1 MKIHNSYLGPFLSS
15 VIYLHVILV
24 SLISPLFLQRPSTAA
39 ATPTNETDRLALLK
53 FKESISMDPYG
64 TLSSWNDSIHFCN
77 WYGITCSRRHQR
89 VAALY
94 LQNHNLHGT
103 LSPYIGNLTFLRFIN
118 LRNNSFYGEIPQEVG
133 RFLRLQ
139 HLNLSNNM
147 LGGEIPVNLTNCS
160 KLRALNLYGNKL
172 IGKIPTELGSL
183 TKLVLLRVEKNKLT
197 GGIPSSLAN
206 LTSIVFLNAGEN
218 YLVGNIP
225 GDIGRLKSLI
235 AFSAYSNNL
244 SGMVP
249 SSLFNISSLSSV
261 SFGYNQFSGTLPKT
275 IGLTLPNLLEWGI
288 PGNEFSGEIPVSFS
302 NASQLE
308 ILDIG
313 ENNFVGQVPTNLGNL
328 VDLRS
333 LRLAQNYLGRDLD
346 FVTSLTNCSKLRVLD
361 FTSNEFGGVL
371 PTSISNLSTQLI
383 HLYSGVNE
391 ISGAIPA
398 ALESLHNLIG
408 LGMDNNLFTGVIPSY
423 IGKFQKMQ
431 ALALA
436 ANQLTG
442 KIPDSIGN
450 LTRLVALFLSQ
461 NKLEGSIPPTIG
473 DCQHLQKLDI
483 SQNNLSGV
491 IPRQVFGLPSLSLLL
506 NLSHNSLSGKLP
518 VEVGTLK
525 SISSL
530 DVSENNLS
538 GEIPETIGSCSS
550 LEYLY
555 VQGNSFE
562 GSIPSSM
569 ASLRGLQH
577 LDVSRNNF
585 SGLIPEGLETLPFL
599 KNLNLSFNNIEG
611 EVPTEGV
618 FRNPEMISVTG
629 NNKLCGGVSQLRLPK
644 CPSKEMKARKSQLAV
659 KIASGIACVALFL
672 LFSSCIVLYWRKKSR
687 NKPSSMA
694 SRKDLLPTI
703 SYKMLHQAT
712 NGFSPSNLIGAGS
725 FGSVYKGALD
735 QEERAIAVKV
745 LNLHK
750 KGASKSFLAEC
761 NALRNIRHRNLVKI
775 VTCCSSLNHEGIDFK
790 ALVFE
795 FMANG
800 SLDMW
805 LHPVIDSENQSNT
818 LSLLQRLNI
827 VVDVASALDYLH
839 NHCEQHIVHRDL
851 KPSNVLLDNEMIAH
865 VSDFGLARILST
877 VDNQK
882 HSSTIGLNG
891 TIGYAAPEYSMG
903 GEASTKGDVY
913 SFGILALEMF
923 TGRRPTDEKFKDGL
937 DLRKF
942 AKLALPERLFQVVDP
957 KLLQGEAEETDHATA
972 ATDQE
977 DNGIVAAEGTSNP
990 AENLIGKINA
1000 NAQQCLLSVLNIGIV
1015 CSSQSPKER
1024 MSMEKVTKEL
1034 HTIKEAFFG
1043 SRINRERP
1051 NRAQVRGAL
1060 DPEERAFVAVKVLS
1074 LQKKG
1079 ASKSFLAECNAII
1092 FTTIVSDKFDL
1103 KPSSILDNEVIA
1115 PVSNFGLARIL
1126 SSTKDRKHTSTSGL
1140 KGSIGYAAPVLLRWH
1155 NQKDLFRLLT
1165 EHFCQEKLKKLLQ
1178 QQWQQVKKMTM
1189 RIKLKQRKKLT
1200 V

>member
-1 MKIHNSYLGPFLSS
+1 MKIHNSNLGPFFMSS
-15 VIYLHVILV
+15 VLYLQVILV
-24 SLISPLFLQRPSTAA
+24 FSVSPLFLQRPPTAA

-77 WYGITCSRRHQR
+77 WYGITCSRRRQR

-94 LQNHNLHGT
+94 LQNHNLYGT
-103 LSPYIGNLTFLRFIN
+103 VSPYIGNLTFLRFIN

-133 RFLRLQ
+133 RLLRLQ
-139 HLNLSNNM
+139 HLNISNNM
-147 LGGEIPVNLTNCS
+147 LGGEIPVNLTSCS
-160 KLRALNLYGNKL
+160 KLSSLNLNLNKL
-172 IGKIPTELGSL
+172 IGNIPAELGSL
-183 TKLVLLRVEKNKLT
+183 TELVLLAVGRNKLT
-197 GGIPSSLAN
+197 GRIPSSLSN
-206 LTSIVFLNAGEN
+206 LTSILILQAEEN

-225 GDIGRLKSLI
+225 GDIGLLQSLI
-235 AFSAYSNNL
+235 AFTAFSNNL

-249 SSLFNISSLSSV
+249 SSFFNISSLSSV
-261 SFGYNQFSGTLPKT
+261 SLGYNQFSGTLPKN
-275 IGLTLPNLLEWGI
+275 IGLTLPNLQEWVI
-288 PGNEFSGEIPVSFS
+288 RSNEFSGEIPVSFS
-302 NASQLE
+302 NASLLE
-308 ILDIG
+308 RLDIG
-313 ENNFVGQVPTNLGNL
+313 ENNFVGPVPTNLGNL
-328 VDLRS
+328 LDLHF
-333 LRLAQNYLGRDLD
+333 LRLAQNSLGRDLD

-361 FTSNEFGGVL
+361 FTNNEFGGVL
-371 PTSISNLSTQLI
+371 PTSISNFSTQLI
-383 HLYSGVNE
+383 HLYFGDNQ

-398 ALESLHNLIG
+398 ALESLTNIIG
-408 LGMDNNLFTGVIPSY
+408 LGMGRNLFTGVIPSS
-423 IGKFQKMQ
+423 IGKLQKMQ
-431 ALALA
+431 ILSFAE
-436 ANQLTG
+436 NQLTG
-442 KIPDSIGN
+442 QIPDSIGN
-450 LTRLVALFLSQ
+450 LTQLAALFLNQ
-461 NKLEGSIPPTIG
+461 NNLEGSIPPTIG
-473 DCQHLQKLDI
+473 ECQHFQLLDI
-483 SQNNLSGV
+483 SKNNLGGI
-491 IPRQVFGLPSLSLLL
+491 IPRQVFGLSSLSLFL

-518 VEVGTLK
+518 DEVGNLK

-538 GEIPETIGSCSS
+538 GEIPGLIGSCLSI
-550 LEYLY
+550 EYLY
-555 VQGNSFE
+555 VQGNSFD

-585 SGLIPEGLETLPFL
+585 SGLIPEGLEKLPFL

-644 CPSKEMKARKSQLAV
+644 CHIKEMKSRKFQLAF
-659 KIASGIACVALFL
+659 KIASSVACAALFL

-687 NKPSSMA
+687 KKPSSMA
-694 SRKDLLPTI
+694 SRKDQLLPTI

-712 NGFSPSNLIGAGS
+712 NGFSPRNLIGAGS

-735 QEERAIAVKV
+735 HEERAIAVKV

-761 NALRNIRHRNLVKI
+761 SALRNIRHRNMVKI
-775 VTCCSSLNHEGIDFK
+775 LTCCSSLNHQGNDFK
-790 ALVFE
+790 AIVFE

-805 LHPVIDSENQSNT
+805 LHPVIHTENQSNT
-818 LSLLQRLNI
+818 LSLHQRLNI

-839 NHCEQHIVHRDL
+839 NYCEQHIIHCDL

-903 GEASTKGDVY
+903 CEASTKGDVY
-913 SFGILALEMF
+913 SFGILVLEMF
-923 TGRRPTDEKFKDGL
+923 TGRRPTDEIFKDGL
-937 DLRKF
+937 DLHKF
-942 AKLALPERLFQVVDP
+942 AEMALPERLFQVVDP
-957 KLLQGEAEETDHATA
+957 KLLQGEAEESDRATTATA
-972 ATDQE
+972 ATDEE
-977 DNGIVAAEGTSNP
+977 DNGIVAAEGTNT
-990 AENLIGKINA
+990 AENLIRQINA
-1000 NAQQCLLSVLNIGIV
+1000 DAQQCLLSVLNMGIV

-1034 HTIKEAFFG
+1034 HSIKEAFFG

-1051 NRAQVRGAL
+1051 NRAQVRGIIGTHFKLNLAL
-1060 DPEERAFVAVKVLS
+1060 KS
-1074 LQKKG
+1074 LIYN
-1079 ASKSFLAECNAII
+1079 SYRCS
-1092 FTTIVSDKFDL
+1092 
-1103 KPSSILDNEVIA
+1103 
-1115 PVSNFGLARIL
+1115 
-1126 SSTKDRKHTSTSGL
+1126 
-1140 KGSIGYAAPVLLRWH
+1140 
-1155 NQKDLFRLLT
+1155 
-1165 EHFCQEKLKKLLQ
+1165 
-1178 QQWQQVKKMTM
+1178 
-1189 RIKLKQRKKLT
+1189 
-1200 V
+1200 